1 MKYLHQ
7 LCLIFGFS
15 FLGEILNRLIP
26 LPIPASI
33 YGMVLLFLALS
44 TKILSL
50 DAVKDAGSFLTS
62 VLPVL
67 FVVSSVG
74 LMDHWALLEA
84 ALLPILLILLVTTI
98 LTFAISGRVAQWI
111 MDRKENRHD

>member
-15 FLGEILNRLIP
+15 FLGEVLNRLIP

-44 TKILSL
+44 FKMNPL
-50 DAVKDAGSFLTS
+50 DAVKGAGAFLTS
-62 VLPVL
+62 CLPVL
-67 FVVSSVG
+67 FVVSTVG
-74 LMDHWALLEA
+74 LLDHWSLLQDALI
-84 ALLPILLILLVTTI
+84 PVLLILLLTTVV
-98 LTFAISGRVAQWI
+98 TFAISGRIAQWV
-111 MDRKENRHD
+111 MDRKENGHV

>member
-15 FLGEILNRLIP
+15 FLGEVLNRVIP

-44 TKILSL
+44 TKILPL
-50 DAVKDAGSFLTS
+50 KAVRESGAFLTS
-62 VLPVL
+62 ILPVL
-67 FVVSSVG
+67 FVISSVG
-74 LMDHWALLEA
+74 LMDHWSLLQNALV
-84 ALLPILLILLVTTI
+84 PVLLILLLTTV
-98 LTFAISGRVAQWI
+98 LTFAISGRVAQWVL
-111 MDRKENRHD
+111 DRKENRHA